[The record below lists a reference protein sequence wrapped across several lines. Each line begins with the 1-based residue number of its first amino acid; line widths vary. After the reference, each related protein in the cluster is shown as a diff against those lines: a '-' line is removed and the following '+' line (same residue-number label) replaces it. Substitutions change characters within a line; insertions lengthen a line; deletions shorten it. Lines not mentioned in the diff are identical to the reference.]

1 MKDQNWKRMDTLM
14 SDPYGIEYKFTL
26 AVGMKKNDKV
36 QESVDDV
43 SESLAP
49 TSLITQLCEEYH
61 LKLEK
66 KVNFLV

>member
-36 QESVDDV
+36 
-43 SESLAP
+43 
-49 TSLITQLCEEYH
+49 
-61 LKLEK
+61 
-66 KVNFLV
+66 